1 MKVLVI
7 IIALIFFQQDMKKFE
22 LSQDSGIKLPAHI
35 KMTKRIKLTDDQ
47 INIADSLVNIYLKE
61 NHSKYVY
68 TRKVDDY
75 YKYYRQYVGY
85 LSDDTKNTIF
95 VNAFHEKSEYMTD
108 DFLRKNLVFTRGG
121 GSSFFNIKVNLKEGI
136 CYDLR
141 VNAPK

>member
-1 MKVLVI
+1 MKAIVI
-7 IIALIFFQQDMKKFE
+7 AIILMFLQQDIKKFE
-22 LSQDSGIKLPAHI
+22 LSQDSGTKLPAHI

-47 INIADSLVNIYLKE
+47 IYIADSVVNIYLKE
-61 NHSKYVY
+61 NHSKYAY
-68 TRKVDDY
+68 TRKVDNY

-85 LSDDTKNTIF
+85 LSDETKNTVF
-95 VNAFHEKSEYMTD
+95 VNAFYEKSEYMTD
-108 DFLRKNLVFTRGG
+108 DFLRRDLVFVRGG